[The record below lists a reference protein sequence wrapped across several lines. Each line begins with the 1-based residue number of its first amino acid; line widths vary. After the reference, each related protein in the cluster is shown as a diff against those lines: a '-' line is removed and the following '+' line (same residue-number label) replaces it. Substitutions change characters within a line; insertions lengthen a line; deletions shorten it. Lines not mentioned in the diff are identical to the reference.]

1 MTHVI
6 PLKLMPQR
14 PLVLGTPTD
23 GVADA
28 LVVVEVRDEEDDED
42 EDEDEDEDVAELVL
56 LLLLELMR
64 PELLLVLVLL
74 ELELLELLELETLGL
89 ELELAV
95 PHCPY
100 RGWQPV
106 PQWAVV
112 PPHHPAEEQHLSVPW
127 LTHVMPLKLMPQR
140 PLVLGGPTVGVA
152 VGVVLVVV
160 VGDDADVELEDRLDD
175 VLEVAFAVPH
185 CPYRG

>member
-1 MTHVI
+1 
-6 PLKLMPQR
+6 
-14 PLVLGTPTD
+14 
-23 GVADA
+23 
-28 LVVVEVRDEEDDED
+28 
-42 EDEDEDEDVAELVL
+42 
-56 LLLLELMR
+56 
-64 PELLLVLVLL
+64 
-74 ELELLELLELETLGL
+74 
-89 ELELAV
+89 
-95 PHCPY
+95 
-100 RGWQPV
+100 
-106 PQWAVV
+106 
-112 PPHHPAEEQHLSVPW
+112 